1 MKKILSAE
9 DKKYL
14 RFICKYLM
22 SYGEKTGT
30 LRIDDWN
37 PGYSEIHGW
46 GGHRFDENYY
56 LEIPDRLIPI
66 YQKISSGI
74 SDFDPEYESDDIGST
89 WISLVIDAEAESIHA
104 EFCYSYYTRDEQG
117 MSWDE
122 SEIAEDESLSK
133 IMDELSKSDIKTMW
147 VKFDGN
153 GDSGSIE
160 QAEDEDGNTMDVPAD
175 VEEWCYEQLESNY
188 GGWEINEGSNGSFIF
203 KIESKEVILDFAWN
217 NENTECDT
225 IYEEKFDK

>member
-1 MKKILSAE
+1 MENILTPE
-9 DKKYL
+9 EKKYL
-14 RFICKYLM
+14 RFYAKYIQ
-22 SYGEKTGT
+22 SYGEKQTT
-30 LRIDDWN
+30 FRIEDWTPDN
-37 PGYSEIHGW
+37 TEIRFGRLHSE
-46 GGHRFDENYY
+46 ENYY
-56 LEIPDRLIPI
+56 LDIPERIGPI
-66 YQKISSGI
+66 LKRISESL
-74 SDFDPEYESDDIGST
+74 SDYDPNYESDDIGST
-89 WISLVIDAEAESIHA
+89 WANFIINSEDNSIHV

-122 SEIAEDESLSK
+122 VEIAADETLSK
-133 IMDELSKSDIKTMW
+133 IMDEFSESDVQTMW

-160 QAEDEDGNTMDVPAD
+160 GAEDEDGSIVDLPAD
-175 VEEWCYEQLESNY
+175 IEDWCYQQLENNY

-203 KIESKEVILDFAWN
+203 KSEPKEVILDFAWN

>member
-1 MKKILSAE
+1 MKIILTPE

-14 RFICKYLM
+14 RFYGKYIQ
-22 SYGEKTGT
+22 SYGEKETT
-30 LRIDDWN
+30 FRIEDWTPDN
-37 PGYSEIHGW
+37 TEIPFGRLHSE
-46 GGHRFDENYY
+46 ENYY
-56 LEIPDRLIPI
+56 LDVPERIGPI
-66 YQKISSGI
+66 LKRISESL
-74 SDFDPEYESDDIGST
+74 SDYDPNYESDDIGST
-89 WISLVIDAEAESIHA
+89 WANFLINSEDNSIHV

-122 SEIAEDESLSK
+122 VEIAADETLSK
-133 IMDELSKSDIKTMW
+133 IMDEFSESDVQKMW

-153 GDSGSIE
+153 GDSGSIDG
-160 QAEDEDGNTMDVPAD
+160 AEDEDGSIVDLPAD
-175 VEEWCYEQLESNY
+175 IEDWCYQQLESNY

-203 KIESKEVILDFAWN
+203 KSEPKEVILDFAWN

>member
-1 MKKILSAE
+1 MKIILTPE

-14 RFICKYLM
+14 RFYGKYIQ
-22 SYGEKTGT
+22 SYGEKETT
-30 LRIDDWN
+30 FRIDDWN
-37 PGYSEIHGW
+37 PDYTDIHDGRL
-46 GGHRFDENYY
+46 HADENYY
-56 LEIPDRLIPI
+56 LDIPERITPI
-66 YQKISSGI
+66 IRKISESL
-74 SDFDPEYESDDIGST
+74 SDYEPNYESDDIGST
-89 WISLVIDAEAESIHA
+89 WADFKIDSQDNSVHV

-122 SEIAEDESLSK
+122 VEISADDTLSK
-133 IMDELSKSDIKTMW
+133 IMDELRESNVPYMS

-160 QAEDEDGNTMDVPAD
+160 GAEDEDGAIIDLPAD
-175 VEEWCYEQLESNY
+175 IEDWCYNQLESNY

-203 KIESKEVILDFAWN
+203 NTEKNEVILDFAWN

-225 IYEEKFDK
+225 IYEEKFDI